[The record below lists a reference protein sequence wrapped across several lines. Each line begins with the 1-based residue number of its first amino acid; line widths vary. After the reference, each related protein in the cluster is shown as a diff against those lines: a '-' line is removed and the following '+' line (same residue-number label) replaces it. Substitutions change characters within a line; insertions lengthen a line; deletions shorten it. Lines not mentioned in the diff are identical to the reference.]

1 MDYTDTYGALNPH
14 LSTERQGSCTVGA
27 EAIEIVTRNPPSFLR
42 YAEETKAALQRIFKF
57 SDTLFT
63 RHEVTFPKHIVE
75 TFKRDVDTDEEIQI
89 HCYTKWG
96 YGYYHFMTEV
106 LPNILF
112 LTKDNAKATVFCP
125 SSSFAHPVLTFFG
138 VKNPI
143 VFAAPPRSNHI
154 CRQPYIEC
162 GNPSPEKIRLLV
174 DALRK
179 PTSLQEHQPTKWQ
192 EHQPTKWQ
200 GQGQEPTSW
209 QKPQGVIIF
218 RKEPLR
224 TVRNHAALVAMLED
238 VYPSVQ
244 WTTFTSATPEETAA
258 LFGRASIIV
267 APHGA
272 GLTNMIFSRPGT
284 PIYEFVPLDN
294 PNVCYWHLAEMLGHV
309 YKGIPCPT
317 VSNAFVLD
325 IEAIRPLFSSIA
337 EAGAT
342 I

>member
-1 MDYTDTYGALNPH
+1 MDYIDTYGQLNPH
-14 LSTERQGSCTVGA
+14 LSTEKQGTVVVA
-27 EAIEIVTRNPPSFLR
+27 QTETVTRNPPTFLR
-42 YAEETKAALQRIFKF
+42 YAEETKTALQRIFKF

-63 RHEVTFPKHIVE
+63 RHEVTFPKHTVE
-75 TFKRDVDTDEEIQI
+75 TFKRDVYTGEEIQL

-112 LTKDNAKATVFCP
+112 LTKENTKATVFCP
-125 SSSFAHPVLTFFG
+125 SSSFAQPVLTFFG

-174 DALRK
+174 DALPQK
-179 PTSLQEHQPTKWQ
+179 TKWQ
-192 EHQPTKWQ
+192 EHEP
-200 GQGQEPTSW
+200 EPTSW

-224 TVRNHAALVAMLED
+224 TVRNHAALVAMLEE

-294 PNVCYWHLAEMLGHV
+294 PNVCYWHLAEMMGHV

-325 IEAIRPLFSSIA
+325 IEAIRPLFSSIG
-337 EAGAT
+337 EGEVPL
-342 I
+342 